1 MLKIHMRGFLTEEPS
16 GGIMYGID
24 FHADDYAASPEN
36 SKRII
41 SLMKAGRINSFSVI
55 TNMECYDACMDLLRE
70 SWKGFP
76 QKPLL
81 SVHINLIDG
90 YRLSSPQKRIIIH
103 NSWTQLFFSCFLPGR
118 KQAILRSA
126 LSSEAEAQITA
137 FLRKTKGLMDDQGNP
152 LALRID
158 GHVHTHMI
166 PLVFHA
172 LMDAL
177 DRMGLREQVRF
188 VRCSTEPLAPF
199 LFTPGVM
206 GTISPVNIIK
216 NLILHLLSHS
226 VRKKLLSANIETG
239 RIFGLAMT
247 GEMDLKR
254 VSLLLPKMIQ
264 YARKKDTYLEILT
277 HPGRCLPEELSAE
290 YGPDDRK
297 AFLAPG
303 RDIEYRMLMD
313 LPKFDFS

>member
-1 MLKIHMRGFLTEEPS
+1 MEVYICGFLTGES
-16 GGIMYGID
+16 NGGIMYGID
-24 FHADDYAASPEN
+24 FHADDYAASLEN

-55 TNMECYDACMDLLRE
+55 TNMECYDACMDLLQE
-70 SWKGFP
+70 NWKDFP

-90 YRLSSPQKRIIIH
+90 YQLSSPKKEIIIH
-103 NSWTQLFFSCFLPGR
+103 NSWAQLFFSCFLPGR
-118 KQAILRSA
+118 KRDILRRA
-126 LSSEAEAQITA
+126 LSAETEAQITA
-137 FLRKTKGLMDDQGNP
+137 FLQKTKKLQDDRGNP
-152 LALRID
+152 LTLRID

-166 PLVFHA
+166 PLVFSA

-177 DRMGLREQVRF
+177 DRMGLREQVCF
-188 VRCSTEPLAPF
+188 IRCSTEPLAMF
-199 LFTPGVM
+199 LFTPGIV
-206 GTISPVNIIK
+206 GTISPVNIVK

-226 VRKKLLSANIETG
+226 VRKKLLAANIETG

-254 VSLLLPKMIQ
+254 VSLLLPKMMR
-264 YARKKDTYLEILT
+264 YARKKDAYLEILT
-277 HPGRCLPEELSAE
+277 HPGRCLPEELSVE

-297 AFLAPG
+297 SFLASG

-313 LPKFDFS
+313 LPRSDRS